1 MKTQKSTTK
10 CSFVKKLKIVGLRLP
25 NQEWMKNLI
34 LSWAHLMILGSKRT
48 NLKFGRFGEV
58 RQSNI
63 RIPSRIPFIW
73 KCIFLN
79 FNLFFS
85 QSGGPQPLSPY
96 PRAGPEIWRGEG
108 WVGGVI
114 IECAF
119 FLQVDESMTGRASKR
134 QFTVECLPSGIS
146 FYNRHIRFQFWLLLQ
161 QFITW
166 DQA

>member
-1 MKTQKSTTK
+1 MQFCKETK
-10 CSFVKKLKIVGLRLP
+10 DSRFEAYQPRENEEPHSL
-25 NQEWMKNLI
+25 
-34 LSWAHLMILGSKRT
+34 LGSRYDIGTKRT

-73 KCIFLN
+73 KCIFLII
-79 FNLFFS
+79 LIFFLKKW
-85 QSGGPQPLSPY
+85 GGPAPQPLP
-96 PRAGPEIWRGEG
+96 PRGPWNLAGRG
-108 WVGGVI
+108 VGGWGYNRM
-114 IECAF
+114 CL

-166 DQA
+166 DPAQF